1 MSGKYNESC
10 VKFSNEELKRYFIDN
25 IIKSVDSNPDVRLL
39 SGDGKEIDYDSDTR
53 IETIVF
59 DGKEEN
65 LFINFYGV
73 QTSIFSFNEE
83 IMFIDE
89 KSKGIYTSSDVE
101 KNVVYEGSLREMTH
115 EEMLQMFADII
126 ICLIDA
132 TGIKV
137 TQSDIPDQKK
147 LEEYKK
153 SQYYDPHMFIVNVEK
168 KRTIGENRIYE
179 NITINY

>member
-1 MSGKYNESC
+1 MSEKYNESC
-10 VKFSNEELKRYFIDN
+10 MKFTNEELKKYLIDN
-25 IIKSVDSNPDVRLL
+25 VKRSKWSNLDIRLL
-39 SGDGKEIDYDSDTR
+39 SDDGEEIGNNSDIK

-59 DGKEEN
+59 DGEDEN

-73 QTSIFSFNEE
+73 QTSIFSFDEE

-89 KSKGIYTSSDVE
+89 KSKGIYTSSDVDN
-101 KNVVYEGSLREMTH
+101 NVVYEGSLREMTH

-132 TGIKV
+132 TGISV
-137 TQSDIPDQKK
+137 IQSNIPDHKK
-147 LEEYKK
+147 FEEYKK
-153 SQYYDPHMFIVNVEK
+153 SHYYDPHMFIVNVEK
-168 KRTIGENRIYE
+168 EHIIGETKVYE